1 MPLPRPIIYYYTSPA
16 GSNPVKQFIDSL
28 APQQQTKI
36 LRIFQYIQRYGFTV
50 RLPQIKKLTGSPLW
64 EIKILGKH
72 NLRILYVIPKENLV
86 LILHG
91 FIKKTAKTPKK
102 ELETALNRYHEWL
115 DR

>member
-1 MPLPRPIIYYYTSPA
+1 MPLSRPIIYYYISPA

-28 APQQQTKI
+28 TPQQQTKI
-36 LRIFQYIQRYGFTV
+36 LRIFQYIQEYGLAAH
-50 RLPQIKKLTGSPLW
+50 LPQIKKLTGTSLW
-64 EIKILGKH
+64 EIRVLGKH
-72 NLRILYVIPKENLV
+72 NLRILYVIPKENLA

-102 ELETALNRYHEWL
+102 ELKAALNRYQEWL

>member
-1 MPLPRPIIYYYTSPA
+1 MSLLRPAIYYYVSPT
-16 GSNPVKQFIDSL
+16 GSNPIKQFIDSL
-28 APQQQTKI
+28 THQQQTKI
-36 LRIFQYIQRYGFTV
+36 LRIFQYIQEYGLTAH
-50 RLPQIKKLTGSPLW
+50 LPQIKKLTGTPLW
-64 EIKILGKH
+64 EIRILGKH

-102 ELETALNRYHEWL
+102 ELKTTLNRYQEWL